1 MVEIMRT
8 ESNLGGN
15 QGLKG
20 RGNGEL
26 LCNGCEISV
35 LQDEKVLDIGCT
47 TTRAESY

>member
-1 MVEIMRT
+1 MVEIMGT
-8 ESNLGGN
+8 ESSLGGN

-20 RGNGEL
+20 RGNREL

-47 TTRAESY
+47 TT

>member
-35 LQDEKVLDIGCT
+35 LQNGKVLEVSC
-47 TTRAESY
+47 SPM

>member
-1 MVEIMRT
+1 MVEIMGT

-20 RGNGEL
+20 RRKGEL

-35 LQDEKVLDIGCT
+35 LQDEKVLDVGCT
-47 TTRAESY
+47 TT